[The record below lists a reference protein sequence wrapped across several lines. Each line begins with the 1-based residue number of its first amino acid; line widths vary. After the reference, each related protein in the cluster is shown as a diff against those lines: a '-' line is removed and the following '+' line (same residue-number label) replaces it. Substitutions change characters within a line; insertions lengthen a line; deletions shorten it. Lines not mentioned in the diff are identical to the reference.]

1 MEKVQLVY
9 AEVMNGISFPMLE
22 DPLVAIISDGSIF
35 IVTTQENSQNYSEG
49 FYPVGAETKKSYH
62 LNLDDGI
69 LKYSMD

>member
-9 AEVMNGISFPMLE
+9 AELINGVCISMLE

-35 IVTTQENSQNYSEG
+35 IVTTKENSQKYKEG
-49 FYPVGAETKKSYH
+49 FYPVGAEAKKSYH
-62 LNLDDGI
+62 LHLDDGV